1 MRFALL
7 ACLLVPLATGC
18 ADAQPASP
26 MAASDR
32 FAQPD
37 GFDVQG
43 HRGARGLVPENTIV
57 AFIKALELGVT
68 TLELDAVIT
77 QDGEVLVSHEPWF
90 SPSICSLNG
99 EPIPETDE
107 RTRNIY
113 AMTYDQTR
121 AYDCGLRGNPRFPQ
135 QQPMAAEKPL
145 LRDVIRT
152 AEAYVQEYNL
162 PPIFYNIETK
172 STPDGDGVF
181 HPAPGAFT
189 ERLYGVIKA
198 EGVLER
204 ATIQSFD
211 PRTLRAARALDPNV
225 RLALLIAGPENDAR
239 AQVDDLGFVP
249 DIYSPAYALVNA
261 EVLATAHELGMQ
273 VIPWTVNTLAEMQ
286 ALKDL
291 GVDGVITDY
300 PDLGVQ
306 LLE

>member
-1 MRFALL
+1 M
-7 ACLLVPLATGC
+7 AT
-18 ADAQPASP
+18 
-26 MAASDR
+26 SDR

-68 TLELDAVIT
+68 TLEMDAVIT

-90 SPSICSLNG
+90 SPSICSLDG
-99 EPIPETDE
+99 EPIPEEDE
-107 RTRNIY
+107 RTHNIY

-172 STPDGDGVF
+172 STPEGDGIF
-181 HPAPGAFT
+181 HPEPAAFS
-189 ERLYGVIKA
+189 ELLHAVIKA
-198 EGVLER
+198 EGILER

-225 RLALLIAGPENDAR
+225 RLALLIAGPENDVQ

-249 DIYSPAYALVNA
+249 DIYSPYYELVNA
-261 EVLATAHELGMQ
+261 EVLTAAHGLGMQ
-273 VIPWTVNTLAEMQ
+273 VIPWTINTLEEME
-286 ALKDL
+286 ALKAL

-306 LLE
+306 LLK

>member
-1 MRFALL
+1 
-7 ACLLVPLATGC
+7 
-18 ADAQPASP
+18 

-107 RTRNIY
+107 RTHNIY

-172 STPDGDGVF
+172 STPEGDGVF

>member
-1 MRFALL
+1 
-7 ACLLVPLATGC
+7 
-18 ADAQPASP
+18 
-26 MAASDR
+26 MAASHR
-32 FAQPD
+32 FDQPD

-57 AFIKALELGVT
+57 AFIEALKLGVT
-68 TLELDAVIT
+68 TLEMDAVIT
-77 QDGEVLVSHEPWF
+77 KDGQVLVSHEPWF

-99 EPIPETDE
+99 EPIPEADE
-107 RTRNIY
+107 HAHNIY
-113 AMTYDQTR
+113 ELTYDQTR

-135 QQPMAAEKPL
+135 QQAMAAEKPL

-172 STPDGDGVF
+172 STPDGDTLY
-181 HPAPGAFT
+181 HPEPAEFT
-189 ERLYGVIKA
+189 ERLYSVIKD
-198 EGVLER
+198 EGILER

-211 PRTLRAARALDPNV
+211 PRTLREARALDPNV
-225 RLALLIAGPENDAR
+225 RLALLIGGPDNDVQ

-249 DIYSPAYALVNA
+249 DIYSPYYPLVDA
-261 EVLATAHELGMQ
+261 DVLATAHGLGMQ
-273 VIPWTVNTLAEMQ
+273 VIPWTINTLEEMQ

-306 LLE
+306 LLK